1 MTQKLFKT
9 NYFYLILVSLYAG
22 YINWVSG
29 NIGVMPIDT
38 FGFFDTGYSILKNKF
53 PIRDFWI
60 FTGITVDYLQALFFL
75 VFGKE
80 WSSYIFHASFVNII
94 ASVSFFLFL
103 DNFKIKKFYQFIF
116 TISFATL
123 CYPVSGTPFAYL
135 HSYVFSLILIFSFC
149 TAIINDN
156 KFLWFS
162 LPIISL
168 FAFFSMQTPSFYI
181 IIIIIFFILFFLIK
195 EKKKK
200 QIKYLISGTILT
212 FLLIFIFFVFTKTP
226 VENFIYQYFLF
237 PLTIGTDRLSSESTA
252 YVSLLDQLN
261 LKRIFGDFKFI
272 HFFLIPLVTLTI
284 FRKNFFDKKLIFIN
298 IVLITCAIIF
308 IFNQLLTANQIY
320 IFSLI
325 PILGAI
331 LFINLQKEKKKFEI
345 LSFILITILVVS
357 TFKYHVRYNLE
368 KKFHDLEYVD
378 KQQSIRAELIDQ
390 KLTHLKWI
398 SPVFNNPK
406 EEIDLIK
413 EAISVI
419 SKDNRKKMLITHYQ
433 FLSLVLD
440 EDLNVLN
447 RWYLWDNNTHP
458 TENHKYFDFYKKFS
472 TKNFEQNEISVIYLL
487 GSENEIPFSKI
498 QNYFEDKCF
507 KNTTIIDKKF
517 SFHELKKC

>member
-103 DNFKIKKFYQFIF
+103 DNFKIKKIYQFIF

-168 FAFFSMQTPSFYI
+168 FAFFSTQTPSFYI

-200 QIKYLISGTILT
+200 TNK
-212 FLLIFIFFVFTKTP
+212 
-226 VENFIYQYFLF
+226 
-237 PLTIGTDRLSSESTA
+237 
-252 YVSLLDQLN
+252 
-261 LKRIFGDFKFI
+261 
-272 HFFLIPLVTLTI
+272 
-284 FRKNFFDKKLIFIN
+284 
-298 IVLITCAIIF
+298 
-308 IFNQLLTANQIY
+308 IFNFCNH
-320 IFSLI
+320 F
-325 PILGAI
+325 
-331 LFINLQKEKKKFEI
+331 N
-345 LSFILITILVVS
+345 LSFNFYFFCI
-357 TFKYHVRYNLE
+357 H
-368 KKFHDLEYVD
+368 
-378 KQQSIRAELIDQ
+378 
-390 KLTHLKWI
+390 
-398 SPVFNNPK
+398 
-406 EEIDLIK
+406 
-413 EAISVI
+413 
-419 SKDNRKKMLITHYQ
+419 
-433 FLSLVLD
+433 
-440 EDLNVLN
+440 ED
-447 RWYLWDNNTHP
+447 
-458 TENHKYFDFYKKFS
+458 S
-472 TKNFEQNEISVIYLL
+472 
-487 GSENEIPFSKI
+487 
-498 QNYFEDKCF
+498 C
-507 KNTTIIDKKF
+507 
-517 SFHELKKC
+517 